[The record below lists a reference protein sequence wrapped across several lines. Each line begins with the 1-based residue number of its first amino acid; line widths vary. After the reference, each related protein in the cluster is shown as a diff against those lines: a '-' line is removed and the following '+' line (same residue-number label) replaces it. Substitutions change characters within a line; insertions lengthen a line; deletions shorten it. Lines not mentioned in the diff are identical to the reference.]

1 MLTTTRVKRYTSQAK
16 NASLIHKAASGLVF
30 TGLLGLSLP
39 SVAVTIP
46 TSSNSNDYRNCASRL
61 ERTQVSAEAAAS
73 ACAGALNPP
82 DVSRCVSDIEEQTEI
97 TAPQALESCRQV
109 RRPIELSS
117 CVVGIS
123 DNIEGSL
130 PGVLD
135 YCTRS
140 LLPERYA
147 QCVVGL
153 GREINIAP
161 PQALE
166 TCISASDRPLDFSPN
181 FIPQGQLQPEE
192 TLTPTQPQPQNQ
204 TLPPQQQQQSPPT
217 EQQNNLPPDLPATAP
232 STP

>member
-1 MLTTTRVKRYTSQAK
+1 MLTTTRVNRHTSQAK
-16 NASLIHKAASGLVF
+16 NASLIHLAATGLVV

-39 SVAVTIP
+39 SLAVTIS
-46 TSSNSNDYRNCASRL
+46 TSSNSNDYRKCASRL
-61 ERTQVSAEAAAS
+61 ATTGVSAEAAAS
-73 ACAGALNPP
+73 ACAGALNPQ
-82 DVSRCVSDIEEQTEI
+82 DVSRCVGEIEEGTEI
-97 TAPQALESCRQV
+97 TAPQALESCQQV

-123 DNIEGSL
+123 SNIEGSV

-181 FIPQGQLQPEE
+181 FVPQGQLQPEE

-217 EQQNNLPPDLPATAP
+217 EQQKVPPSQPGTAP